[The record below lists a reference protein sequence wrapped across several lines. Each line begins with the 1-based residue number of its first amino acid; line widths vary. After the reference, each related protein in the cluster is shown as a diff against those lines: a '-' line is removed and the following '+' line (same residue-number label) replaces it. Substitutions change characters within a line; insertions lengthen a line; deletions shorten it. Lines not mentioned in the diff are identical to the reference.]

1 MITEQDL
8 LSAIAECQG
17 QKKPNANT
25 CIKLAAYY
33 TILDHITGEPSV
45 SNNIPVMGYSNSYLY
60 KSDSEFMK
68 AIEGVDIDTV
78 MQVIDE
84 LMETLK
90 AVQPRLY
97 DAVMRKF
104 E

>member
-17 QKKPNANT
+17 QKNPNANT

-33 TILDHITGEPSV
+33 TILDHISETNTNKPLIPTMEY
-45 SNNIPVMGYSNSYLY
+45 SNNYLY
-60 KSDSEFMK
+60 DSDSEFMQIIK
-68 AIEGVDIDTV
+68 DHDMNTV
-78 MQVIDE
+78 MRVIDE
-84 LMETLK
+84 LMETIK

>member
-17 QKKPNANT
+17 QKNPNANT

-33 TILDHITGEPSV
+33 TILDHISENKT
-45 SNNIPVMGYSNSYLY
+45 NNPVVPAMEYSNKYLY
-60 KSDSEFMK
+60 DSDSEFMQIIK
-68 AIEGVDIDTV
+68 DHDMNTV
-78 MQVIDE
+78 MRVIDE
-84 LMETLK
+84 LMETIK

-97 DAVMRKF
+97 DAVLRKF

>member
-17 QKKPNANT
+17 QKNPNANT

-33 TILDHITGEPSV
+33 TILDNITGEQNSLK
-45 SNNIPVMGYSNSYLY
+45 SIPVTGYSNSYIY
-60 KSDSEFMK
+60 KSDSDFMRV
-68 AIEGVDIDTV
+68 IEGIDLDTV

-84 LMETLK
+84 LMDTLK